1 MSAPMVE
8 PVTDDV
14 KVIEELLR
22 TLDKG
27 TRALQMYL
35 PNNPV
40 YQRAVEQL
48 AAAFTP
54 VWGLT
59 GCLVLEIHEN
69 DATWEGVSVLPSSSR
84 GDGFVWQLYKDGLR
98 RLTFTPGVESEE
110 IIRFLEVVNR
120 ARRLAADASDDLLT
134 LLWEQEFVLI
144 SYAFIEA
151 LGDGIEFMQESP
163 IREVRPPAGA
173 AKEEVATTRG
183 SADGGLAEIDEEDS
197 TPYFLDE
204 AEIRFIRGELD
215 EEYRRDIRQAAI
227 DALLDILE
235 TIADPVVRRE
245 VVGLLEQ
252 VLPAQLA
259 TGGFGSVAHILRE
272 LRVINA
278 RVPGLDQELHA
289 AILSFEDRLS
299 EPEILE
305 QLFRVLEDSGVR
317 DGDADVSAVI
327 RELKPSALPT
337 VLAHLGRSLD
347 PGVRRL
353 LSTSV
358 DDLVRTSPAG
368 LGAVL
373 DSAPPDALEPALEA
387 VARLKLQ
394 AMVPKVLLHLQHGT
408 EPVRVAAVQALAGL
422 GTPTA
427 IAALEEA
434 LLDPDRTVRQ
444 MAMETILARGG
455 SGRAQGH
462 IEKLLFGD
470 TQIDLERS
478 ERRAMFE
485 AYAELAG
492 GEAMPRMQSIL
503 EPKGLF
509 RRSAAPELRA
519 CAIYA
524 LARIRTFEARMLVD
538 RFTGDK
544 EPVVRAAAN
553 TVLREW
559 TP

>member
-1 MSAPMVE
+1 MSVPLAE
-8 PVTDDV
+8 PATDDIKIV
-14 KVIEELLR
+14 EELLR

-48 AAAFTP
+48 ATAFAP
-54 VWGLT
+54 VWGVT
-59 GCLVLEIHEN
+59 GCLVLEIHEH
-69 DATWEGVSVLPSSSR
+69 DATWEGVSVLPTSSR

-98 RLTFTPGVESEE
+98 RLSFTPGVESEE

-163 IREVRPPAGA
+163 IREVKPPAGA
-173 AKEEVATTRG
+173 AKEEVGTSRG
-183 SADGGLAEIDEEDS
+183 SGEAGLAEIDEEDS

-227 DALLDILE
+227 DGLLDVLE
-235 TIADPVVRRE
+235 TIADPAVRRE

-278 RVPGLDQELHA
+278 RVPGLDQELHT

-347 PGVRRL
+347 PAIRRL

-358 DDLVRTSPAG
+358 DDLVRTNPTG

-373 DSAPPDALEPALEA
+373 DNAPADALEPALEA

-394 AMVPKVLLHLQHGT
+394 TMVPKVLHHLQNGS

-427 IAALEEA
+427 ISALEEA

-462 IEKLLFGD
+462 IEKLLFSD
-470 TQIDLERS
+470 STIELERS

-485 AYAELAG
+485 AYATLAG

-509 RRSAAPELRA
+509 RRTAAPELRA

-524 LARIRTFEARMLVD
+524 LAKIRTFEARMLVD
-538 RFTGDK
+538 RFTSDK
-544 EPVVRAAAN
+544 EAVVRAAAN
-553 TVLREW
+553 TVLRDW
-559 TP
+559 AP

>member
-1 MSAPMVE
+1 MTAHGSDPR
-8 PVTDDV
+8 TDDV
-14 KVIEELLR
+14 KVVEELIR

-27 TRALQMYL
+27 VRALQMYL

-40 YQRAVEQL
+40 YQRAVEQI

-54 VWGLT
+54 VWGVT
-59 GCLVLEIHEN
+59 GCLVLEIQEN
-69 DATWEGVSVLPSSSR
+69 DALWEGVSVLPSSAR

-98 RLTFTPGVESEE
+98 RLSFTPGVESEE
-110 IIRFLEVVNR
+110 IVRFLEVVNR
-120 ARRLAADASDDLLT
+120 ARRLSADASDDLLT

-151 LGDGIEFMQESP
+151 LGDGIEFMQESAV
-163 IREVRPPAGA
+163 REVSAPKGTAEAEVGA
-173 AKEEVATTRG
+173 SRG
-183 SADGGLAEIDEEDS
+183 SGESGLAEIDEEDS
-197 TPYFLDE
+197 TPYFLDD
-204 AEIRFIRGELD
+204 AEIRFIRGEVE
-215 EEYRRDIRQAAI
+215 EEYRRDIRESAI

-235 TIADPVVRRE
+235 TIADHGVRRE
-245 VVGLLEQ
+245 VVALLENI
-252 VLPAQLA
+252 LPAQLA
-259 TGGFGSVAHILRE
+259 TGGFGSVAHLLRE

-278 RVPGLDQELHA
+278 RVPGLDQELQA

-299 EPEILE
+299 EPEILG
-305 QLFRVLEDSGVR
+305 QLFRVLEDGGVR
-317 DGDADVSAVI
+317 AGDADVNAVI

-337 VLAHLGRSLD
+337 ILSHLGRSLD

-353 LSTSV
+353 LATSV
-358 DDLVRTSPAG
+358 DDLVRTSPG
-368 LGAVL
+368 SLSAVL
-373 DSAPPDALEPALEA
+373 DAPPQDAVEPALEA
-387 VARLKLQ
+387 VARLGLHPL
-394 AMVPKVLLHLQHGT
+394 VPKVVLHLNEGS
-408 EPVRVAAVQALAGL
+408 EPVRVAAVQALAAL

-444 MAMETILARGG
+444 MALETIMARGG
-455 SGRAQGH
+455 SRRAQEH
-462 IEKLLFGD
+462 LEKVLFGEAGFE
-470 TQIDLERS
+470 LERR
-478 ERRAMFE
+478 ERRTMFE
-485 AYAELAG
+485 GYATLAG
-492 GEAMPRMQSIL
+492 ADAMPRMQSIL

-509 RRSAAPELRA
+509 RRTAAPELRA

-553 TVLREW
+553 TVLRDW